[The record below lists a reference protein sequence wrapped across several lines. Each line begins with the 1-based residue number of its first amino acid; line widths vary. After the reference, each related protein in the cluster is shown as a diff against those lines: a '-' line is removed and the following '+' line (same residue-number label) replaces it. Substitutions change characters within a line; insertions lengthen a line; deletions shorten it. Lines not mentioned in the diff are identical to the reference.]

1 MRDPLIRQL
10 SELPLVEPDRA
21 RTAHVRLRC
30 HARLTRTRL
39 GESVAGAPAAPDRT
53 SQFWPPLLAT
63 LGVVYFTE
71 VIVQALRVYG
81 AP

>member
-10 SELPLVEPDRA
+10 AGLPPAEPDGA
-21 RTAHVRLRC
+21 RTAHIRRRC
-30 HARLTRTRL
+30 HARLDRTRL
-39 GESVAGAPAAPDRT
+39 GEPVADAPASRDGT
-53 SQFWPPLLAT
+53 SSFWPPLLAT
-63 LGVVYFTE
+63 LGVVYFAE